1 MLWIH
6 QQSSG
11 KRTKVIRM
19 SNKKIIL
26 CTNVSR
32 DAGLAMTRKVDE
44 MLKSCGRDTVFCPVF
59 DDDDNDFGKHA
70 VDFKAARLEDEVS
83 SAEMI
88 ITFGGD
94 GTILRAARA
103 AADMGVPI
111 LGINMGGKGFMA
123 ELEIDEIDLI
133 KSAAIGDYETESRM
147 MLDAE
152 VIRGS
157 KVVYRDFA
165 LNDIVLKGYNKVIDL
180 TLYGDG
186 HIISEFTGDGAVIAT
201 PTGSTAYSMSAGGP
215 IVEPSAHNIIVT
227 PICAHVLEAK
237 PYVLA
242 SERCVTVE
250 VGHKKH
256 SDAYMSADGGMRVV
270 MLSGDVIKVCRS
282 LRYTRLVRLTNRSF
296 YRKVSEKLG
305 ERL

>member
-1 MLWIH
+1 
-6 QQSSG
+6 
-11 KRTKVIRM
+11 M
-19 SNKKIIL
+19 SDRKIIL
-26 CTNVSR
+26 FTKVSR
-32 DAGLAMTRKVDE
+32 DTGLEMTRKVDE
-44 MLKSCGRDTVFCPVF
+44 MLKKNGRNTVFCPVYDDEDNF
-59 DDDDNDFGKHA
+59 DIQMTGLE
-70 VDFKAARLEDEVS
+70 AAKLEDEAP

-94 GTILRAARA
+94 GTILRAARIA
-103 AADMGVPI
+103 ANTGVPI

-123 ELEIDEIDLI
+123 ELEVDEIDLI
-133 KSAAIGDYETESRM
+133 NSAALGAYKTESRM

-186 HIISEFTGDGAVIAT
+186 HIISEFIGDGAVVST

-215 IVEPSAHNIIVT
+215 IVEPTALNIIVT

-242 SERCVTVE
+242 SDRRVAIE
-250 VGHKKH
+250 VGHKKR
-256 SDAYMSADGGMRVV
+256 SDAYMSADGGNRIE
-270 MLSGDVIKVCRS
+270 MLSGDVVNVSKS
-282 LRYTRLVRLTNRSF
+282 MRYTRLVRLSERSF

-305 ERL
+305 ERT